1 MKKTLV
7 LGASE
12 NPARYSN
19 IAVRRLKNAGHEVI
33 AVGRREGEIDEIK
46 IQTSLPV
53 DTDIDTVT
61 MYLNEENQKQYY
73 DALLKLHPKRII
85 FNPGA
90 ENEELENL
98 AAKKN
103 IETIEACTLVLLSI
117 GDY

>member
-19 IAVRRLKNAGHEVI
+19 IAVRRLKNAGNEVI
-33 AVGRREGEIDEIK
+33 AVGRKEGDINGIK
-46 IQTSLPV
+46 IQTDFPS
-53 DTDIDTVT
+53 DKDIDTVT
-61 MYLNEENQKQYY
+61 MYLNQENQKKYY
-73 DALLKLHPKRII
+73 DAVLKLHPKRII

-90 ENEELENL
+90 ENEELEDL
-98 AAKKN
+98 AAKQN

>member
-1 MKKTLV
+1 MKKTIV

-19 IAVRRLKNAGHEVI
+19 IAVRRLKNAGNEVI
-33 AVGRREGEIDEIK
+33 AVGKKEGDIAGVK
-46 IQTSLPV
+46 IQTTLPEEK
-53 DTDIDTVT
+53 DIDTVT
-61 MYLNEENQKQYY
+61 LYLNEENQKPYY
-73 DALLKLHPKRII
+73 DALLNMHPKRII

-90 ENEELENL
+90 ENDELEEL
-98 AAKKN
+98 AAKHD